1 MGRRIQKCKS
11 LISYGISLISYGW
24 RKAYFS
30 ISKHTSVI
38 NQSMMLTLVFTYCY
52 ILILHI
58 RFFYKTRWSTREIL
72 SSVLPFKC
80 VIGKQYNLGKTSS
93 LNYHSCQEIA
103 EVCWE
108 AIASIMY
115 KGFCSV
121 FDSFLLI
128 YYQHK
133 LKNTEMVSAFYCWYT

>member
-1 MGRRIQKCKS
+1 MAFLWYHMVGGKLTFLFQNTLQWSINPRC
-11 LISYGISLISYGW
+11 LPW
-24 RKAYFS
+24 FS
-30 ISKHTSVI
+30 HTAIFWFCTSGFSTKRGD
-38 NQSMMLTLVFTYCY
+38 QQEKYC
-52 ILILHI
+52 LP
-58 RFFYKTRWSTREIL
+58 FYQ
-72 SSVLPFKC
+72 FKC